1 MDRTQL
7 IRSIREEAYIEGDF
21 TLRSGRK
28 SSYIIDK
35 YAFET
40 RPQLL
45 AAAARLFAGRLPEGT
60 NRLAGVEL
68 GGVPLVVAL
77 ALRSD
82 LPYVIVRKNAKQHGL
97 DRPFEGVMESGD
109 NVALIEDVTTTGG
122 AAIDA
127 ARALI
132 GAGARKVTV
141 LAVVDRMEGA
151 AEAFDAAGL
160 DFRPLFTREDLN
172 LSHNTKNENEVD
184 NATDNL
190 NV

>member
-7 IRSIREEAYIEGDF
+7 IRSIRDEAYIEGDF

-45 AAAARLFAGRLPEGT
+45 AAIARLFAERLPEGT
-60 NRLAGVEL
+60 GRLAGVEL

-97 DRPFEGVMESGD
+97 DRPFEGAMESGD
-109 NVALIEDVTTTGG
+109 HIALIEDVTTTGG

-127 ARALI
+127 AGALLE
-132 GAGARKVTV
+132 AGAREVTV

-151 AEAFDAAGL
+151 TEAFDAAGL

-172 LSHNTKNENEVD
+172 LSHSTTDKSQLRSTITNE
-184 NATDNL
+184 
-190 NV
+190 